1 MAVPVAAMPSLQ
13 TPRRRRFFRG
23 ACRCAA
29 SKHRRR
35 TEFEFN
41 ARSKRMASRRTFLTR
56 SGALTAGVAVASTA
70 STASTATGEQAGA
83 RKYGGPHEMPT
94 HVTLLAMQNADGTET
109 LGVKLPDGAVLD
121 VRKASRLLG
130 IAAPTTMEELL
141 REGNAAGLNKLVAAA
156 KAHRKARA
164 AMVDESSITFGRLF
178 TNPGKIVC
186 IGLNYRAH
194 AAEANEKLPWVPIL
208 FNKYNNALAAHNCTI
223 RLPPRE
229 IAYKFDYETE
239 LLIVIGKTARNV
251 SEADALKHV
260 AGYCTSQDFSARDLQ
275 LETPSVQW
283 MVGKTLDSFGPIGPY
298 FVSADIVG
306 DPNNLT
312 IETHV
317 NGEIR
322 QSSNTSLMIFN
333 PQKLIAYISKMWTLE
348 PGDIIWSGTPE
359 GVIVGYPKDK
369 QVWLKAG
376 DEVVSTIEKLG
387 ALKFKLA

>member
-1 MAVPVAAMPSLQ
+1 MS
-13 TPRRRRFFRG
+13 
-23 ACRCAA
+23 
-29 SKHRRR
+29 
-35 TEFEFN
+35 
-41 ARSKRMASRRTFLTR
+41 SRRTFLKT
-56 SGALTAGVAVASTA
+56 SGAVAAGIGVAPTASASTNGH
-70 STASTATGEQAGA
+70 TNLK
-83 RKYGGPHEMPT
+83 KYRGPHEMPT
-94 HVTLLAMQNADGTET
+94 DVTLLAMQNADGSET
-109 LGVKLPDGAVLD
+109 LGVKLHDDVVLD
-121 VRKASRLLG
+121 VRKASHLLG
-130 IAAPTTMEELL
+130 IAAPTILEDLL
-141 REGNAAGLNKLVAAA
+141 KEGNARDLNKLVAAA
-156 KAHRKARA
+156 KTNPKAKG
-164 AMVDESSITFGRLF
+164 AMVEESSITFGRLF

-208 FNKYNNALAAHNCTI
+208 FNKYNNALAPHNCTI
-223 RLPPRE
+223 KLPPKE
-229 IAYKFDYETE
+229 VSYKFDYETE

-251 SEADALKHV
+251 SEADALNYV

-298 FVSADIVG
+298 FVSADVVG

-317 NGEIR
+317 NGEKR
-322 QSSNTSLMIFN
+322 QSSNTSFMIFN

-359 GVIVGYPKDK
+359 GVILGYPKDK

-376 DEVVSTIEKLG
+376 DEIVSSIEKLG
-387 ALKFKLA
+387 SLKFKLA